1 MGFQNENKLKL
12 GASVKATI
20 NDKVVEAKVISI
32 GFNRVTLR
40 SQKGNEVTYAFNSE
54 KFLKWFKEV
63 PLNEVANNHA
73 EKSGDDLLK
82 GVKIVT
88 SGPSVK
94 ERTSTSKEKEDKY
107 KLSFGFRD
115 SDRTSFEIVA
125 EDYTLTD
132 RKSRLGALLTP
143 MFYQGKGHQ
152 ASAII
157 LTALSCAEGLNKH
170 SDHEWLNMIKNRN
183 AENCFYDTFDN
194 MNLGNLTLF
203 CKLITLYARGDE
215 EAQDLGGIWA
225 EMLPTNKEEALFIA
239 QLLCDGGIN
248 KYNLSCG
255 GLTKNLLNDFTPYM
269 GLMDQESLDA
279 FLEEENKE
287 AEAENLEN

>member
-1 MGFQNENKLKL
+1 MGFQNENKLEL

-40 SQKGNEVTYAFNSE
+40 SQKGNEAAYASNSE

-82 GVKIVT
+82 GIKIVT

-94 ERTSTSKEKEDKY
+94 ERTTTAKEKEDKF
-107 KLSFGFRD
+107 KLAFGFEEK
-115 SDRTSFEIVA
+115 SETSFSVVA
-125 EDYTLTD
+125 KDYFLTD

-170 SDHEWLNMIKNRN
+170 SDLEWAKMLENRN
-183 AENCFYDTFDN
+183 VENCFYDTFDN

-203 CKLITLYARGDE
+203 CKLIKLYARGDE

-248 KYNLSCG
+248 KYDLTCA
-255 GLTKNLLNDFTPYM
+255 GLTPNLLADNLWSY
-269 GLMDQESLDA
+269 GLRDEDYDD
-279 FLEEENKE
+279 EGNVIEKE